1 MGGRKIQFV
10 ENHFYHVYN
19 RGVDKRNIFL
29 DDFDYIRFLES
40 LRDFNDVEIVGSLYL
55 KSIREKRFR
64 SKAPKK
70 ASEKQKRPLVRILCY
85 CLMTNHFHLLLE
97 QLEERGITEFMHRL
111 GTGYTNFFNL
121 KYERTGRLFE
131 GPFQAVLIEQDNQL
145 NHILRYIHLNPL
157 DILEPGW
164 RENGI
169 KDLERVEK
177 FLENYRWSSHL
188 AYLSERESQIIN
200 KGIFDELFK
209 GKTDYQNF
217 LRDWVVKDL
226 SYLKNLILE

>member
-29 DDFDYIRFLES
+29 DDFNYIRFLES

-177 FLENYRWSSHL
+177 FLENYRWSNHL

-209 GKTDYQNF
+209 DKTDYQNF